1 MYTPDLLSAVATVER
16 LIGKVDGLQLARAVP
31 RLRRENRIRSVW
43 GSTGIEGN
51 TATVDQVEALMRD
64 EEVALPRSEKIE
76 IRNALR
82 AYGALETF
90 DPYSSVSLLEAH
102 AMLMGNGLMLSAGH
116 FRRGP
121 VEVYVTETTT
131 RSMPHWQLVE
141 SATEKLLELAE
152 QSDDTMLLKSTR
164 FHFELVNI
172 HPFLDGN
179 GRLARLWQ
187 SRLLMEDH
195 PIFEFLDV
203 ESMVFQQ
210 REEYYHRIRQAQDSG
225 DVGCFCIFM
234 LEQLRRSLD
243 QLWEKSANVSI
254 SYDERIAIAGETFGD
269 TSFARQ
275 DYLRLH
281 KTISQPTAS
290 RDLASAVKA
299 GTLTRSGNRRTTIY
313 RFDPSAALPMAN
325 D

>member
-1 MYTPDLLSAVATVER
+1 
-16 LIGKVDGLQLARAVP
+16 
-31 RLRRENRIRSVW
+31 
-43 GSTGIEGN
+43 
-51 TATVDQVEALMRD
+51 
-64 EEVALPRSEKIE
+64 
-76 IRNALR
+76 
-82 AYGALETF
+82 
-90 DPYSSVSLLEAH
+90 
-102 AMLMGNGLMLSAGH
+102 
-116 FRRGP
+116 
-121 VEVYVTETTT
+121 
-131 RSMPHWQLVE
+131 
-141 SATEKLLELAE
+141 
-152 QSDDTMLLKSTR
+152 
-164 FHFELVNI
+164 
-172 HPFLDGN
+172 
-179 GRLARLWQ
+179 
-187 SRLLMEDH
+187 MEDH